1 MFLIGGSPLKKIAK
15 YMEIYL
21 DIKKKI
27 VNGEYKIGE
36 KLPTG
41 DELAV
46 IYHTS

>member
-1 MFLIGGSPLKKIAK
+1 MKKIAK

-41 DELAV
+41 
-46 IYHTS
+46 